1 MHKSSLLIL
10 PLSLICILSCN
21 KNKDDVI
28 KNISKDEARNI
39 VNKYPIEDKSI
50 NKIICTWDNKA
61 KTPAVQTTLI
71 NDFGAT
77 STYSGNNIITN
88 EIETNR
94 IKGKDIIKFNLNKNT
109 FDNYF
114 YNDSFSYQY
123 INNEYIK
130 VTYINEIT
138 NRYWLYNSSGY
149 INEVSISDKNNDPAV
164 DYIVKDAFYY

>member
-10 PLSLICILSCN
+10 LLSLICILSCN
-21 KNKDDVI
+21 KNKDDAI

-50 NKIICTWDNKA
+50 NKIICTWDNKV
-61 KTPAVQTTLI
+61 KNNTIQGTLI
-71 NDFGAT
+71 EQFGAT
-77 STYSGNNIITN
+77 STYIGENTITN
-88 EIETNR
+88 EIDINR
-94 IKGKDIIKFNLNKNT
+94 IKGKDIIKFNLNKDT

-114 YNDSFSYQY
+114 FNDSFSYQY

-138 NRYWLYNSSGY
+138 NRYWLYNSLGY
-149 INEVSISDKNNDPAV
+149 INEVSISDKSNNPEV
-164 DYIVKDAFYY
+164 DYIVKDVFY